1 MVRLIPRDEAFTE
14 IFIRDGEN
22 LLAAARA
29 LEGMVVTFD
38 RLDERVAA
46 IQALEHEGDEIDTEI
61 ATRLERAFITPF
73 DREDIHELTSR
84 LDDVVDGIQE
94 VAETFVIYGIEKP
107 TPEARQLAGIIA
119 GQGAELLA
127 ALRLLDKP
135 ETMQA
140 HLRSVHTLENE
151 ADGPV
156 LVVGHSFGG
165 DRAAL
170 PRADGPPRRD
180 PVPRPV
186 YRPGGDDR
194 RGRGRRRDPGA
205 DRCQGRLSVARRAA
219 RHASSNA
226 TRSPH
231 GGGVSSADSA
241 MMPSPSR
248 SHCTPAPATN
258 TEPSTA

>member
-38 RLDERVAA
+38 RLDERVSA
-46 IQALEHEGDEIDTEI
+46 IQGLEHEGDEIDTDV
-61 ATRLERAFITPF
+61 ATRRERALITPF

-127 ALRLLDKP
+127 ALRLLDNP

-140 HLRSVHTLENE
+140 HLRSVRTLENE
-151 ADGPV
+151 ADG
-156 LVVGHSFGG
+156 L
-165 DRAAL
+165 
-170 PRADGPPRRD
+170 
-180 PVPRPV
+180 
-186 YRPGGDDR
+186 
-194 RGRGRRRDPGA
+194 
-205 DRCQGRLSVARRAA
+205 
-219 RHASSNA
+219 
-226 TRSPH
+226 
-231 GGGVSSADSA
+231 
-241 MMPSPSR
+241 
-248 SHCTPAPATN
+248 
-258 TEPSTA
+258 

>member
-29 LEGMVVTFD
+29 LEELVVTFD

-46 IQALEHEGDEIDTEI
+46 IQALEHQGDEIDTEI
-61 ATRLERAFITPF
+61 AARLERAFITPF

-119 GQGAELLA
+119 GQAAELLA

-140 HLRSVHTLENE
+140 HLRAEHTLENE
-151 ADGPV
+151 ADG
-156 LVVGHSFGG
+156 LS
-165 DRAAL
+165 RAAI
-170 PRADGPPRRD
+170 
-180 PVPRPV
+180 
-186 YRPGGDDR
+186 
-194 RGRGRRRDPGA
+194 
-205 DRCQGRLSVARRAA
+205 GRLFRERMDPLDVIRFRDLYIALEETIDAA
-219 RHASSNA
+219 EDAAEILERIAA
-226 TRSPH
+226 K
-231 GGGVSSADSA
+231 GV
-241 MMPSPSR
+241 
-248 SHCTPAPATN
+248 
-258 TEPSTA
+258 